1 MVDLINNWKYCNI
14 LTSHNLFVATTF
26 EKAFIFEHEKGSLT
40 IYTSTVSYF
49 KSRFTSIEQMKDGKV
64 CSILCLA
71 IFPGLVASADMA
83 LQPTG
88 SFLKD
93 GFQSIGLTINGQVA
107 FEAQLTPLNVVDTV
121 LSLLVKYSRLF
132 ETLVNNP
139 LQCFRDS

>member
-1 MVDLINNWKYCNI
+1 
-14 LTSHNLFVATTF
+14 
-26 EKAFIFEHEKGSLT
+26 
-40 IYTSTVSYF
+40 
-49 KSRFTSIEQMKDGKV
+49 MKDGKV

-71 IFPGLVASADMA
+71 IFPGLVAGADMA